1 MVKTEATYRI
11 RSVERAL
18 GILEAFVEGGPGL
31 TLSQICRATGLTP
44 STAYRLVTNLV
55 RLGYLAPNTGS
66 DYRLGS
72 SALRLAG
79 AALAKLDLRTK
90 ALPAMGRLRD
100 ETRETVHL
108 TTLDDCRIIYVEKL
122 EGLHAIGMMGSRV
135 GSTAPVH
142 CTASGK
148 VLVAMGDDAHR
159 ERVLRDKLAPHTSR
173 SITDPGELRAQLT
186 EIRERGYAL
195 DWGEFE
201 SEVRCV
207 AAPIRDH
214 TGNAVAAISVS
225 GPAQRMEPELA
236 EGSLISR
243 VVAAADEISR
253 TLGDS
258 RSRPTIRSVFRS
270 GAQGGEERAQVLQR

>member
-1 MVKTEATYRI
+1 MKTERDYRI

-31 TLSQICRATGLTP
+31 TLSQICRATSLTP
-44 STAYRLVTNLV
+44 STAYRLVANLV

-79 AALAKLDLRTK
+79 AALAQLDLRTK
-90 ALPAMGRLRD
+90 ALPALGRLRD

-108 TTLDDCRIIYVEKL
+108 TVLDDCRIIYVEKL

-135 GSTAPVH
+135 GRTAPVH

-148 VLVAMGDDAHR
+148 VLVAMGDEAHR
-159 ERVLRDKLAPHTSR
+159 ERVLREELAPYTSR
-173 SITDPGELRAQLT
+173 SITDPGELRAQLI

-201 SEVRCV
+201 NEVRCV

-214 TGNAVAAISVS
+214 TGSAVAAISVS
-225 GPAQRMEPELA
+225 GPAQRMEPELG
-236 EGSLISR
+236 EGTLISR
-243 VVAAADEISR
+243 VVAAADEISA

-258 RSRPTIRSVFRS
+258 RNRTTVWSVARSA
-270 GAQGGEERAQVLQR
+270 AQGGEERARVLQR